1 MLRLKLP
8 ALLVPA
14 LCAMGVLAQTGPATY
29 WVQFTDKANTPYTL
43 SAPEE
48 FLSAR
53 SLARRQKQGIA
64 LDESDL
70 PVDPAYVSAL
80 LAAGD
85 FELVNM
91 SKWFNAVTI
100 RSTDTLA
107 LDTIGALP
115 FVQQMRMTEFG
126 RDPSSPASR
135 DDLGSGKY
143 PTFLKHEIGDEYATR
158 YGASF
163 RQIEMM
169 NGHLLHDAGA
179 EGQGMLIGVLDS
191 GFDQA
196 DSLHTFKE
204 LRERG
209 GIVLTR
215 DMAFHDGDVYSDN
228 YHGRSVL
235 SVMAGHWPGR
245 LLGTAPGADYV
256 LLRTEV
262 ADSEYLWEEDNW
274 IAGAEL
280 CDSMGCDVLNTSLG
294 YTRFDDSLTDHAY
307 ADMDGRTTR
316 ISIAATMAAR
326 KGMIPVNSAG
336 NSGHDDWRF
345 IGAPADADSI
355 LAVGAVG
362 NDRIIAGYS
371 SYGPSFDGRVK
382 PDVAATGYATIGL
395 GVSGTQVQP
404 INGTSF
410 SGPLVAGLVACLW
423 QLHPHRSGQEIVQA
437 VRRSAS
443 QYDSPDDR
451 RGYGIPDFYR
461 AHLLLSGTDRTGL
474 ESNIVFGTWP
484 SPFNDVFHVELFT
497 GHATQLDLVL
507 YDTMGRVAWRA
518 TDFLEPDT
526 YKIVRVGDATLRSLP
541 AGAYVLDLWLGAFNQ
556 RSVVVK
562 E

>member
-1 MLRLKLP
+1 MVHAKLSACVVP
-8 ALLVPA
+8 ALLAVGA
-14 LCAMGVLAQTGPATY
+14 CAQTGPATY
-29 WVQFTDKANTPYTL
+29 WVQFTDKSNTPYTL
-43 SAPEE
+43 SAPEQ

-64 LDESDL
+64 LDETDL
-70 PVDPAYVSAL
+70 PVDPTYVAAL
-80 LAAGD
+80 LSAGD
-85 FELVNM
+85 FELVNT

-115 FVQQMRMTEFG
+115 FVLQMRQSRPAGT
-126 RDPSSPASR
+126 DPVPSVGSAKYAS
-135 DDLGSGKY
+135 
-143 PTFLKHEIGDEYATR
+143 FLKQEIGDEYATR

-196 DSLHTFKE
+196 DSLATFE
-204 LRERG
+204 GLRARG
-209 GIVLTR
+209 GIVLAR
-215 DMAFHDGDVYSDN
+215 DMAYHDGDVYSDN

-262 ADSEYLWEEDNW
+262 AESEYLWEEDNW
-274 IAGAEL
+274 ITGAEL
-280 CDSMGCDVLNTSLG
+280 CDSIGCDVLNTSLG
-294 YTRFDDSLTDHAY
+294 YTQFDDSLTDHAY
-307 ADMDGRTTR
+307 ADMDGHTTR

-423 QLHPHRSGQEIVQA
+423 QLHPDRSGQDIVQA

-443 QYDSPDDR
+443 QFDAPDDR
-451 RGYGIPDFYR
+451 KGFGIPDFHR
-461 AHLLLSGTDRTGL
+461 AHLLLSGIDRTGL

-484 SPFNDVFHVELFT
+484 SPFIDVFHVELFT
-497 GHATQLDLVL
+497 GAATQLDLTL
-507 YDTMGRVAWRA
+507 YDTMGRAAWRA

-526 YKIVRVGDATLRSLP
+526 YKVVRVGDANLRSLP
-541 AGAYVLDLWLGAFNQ
+541 AGAYVLDLRLGAINQ
-556 RSVVVK
+556 RAVVVK

>member
-1 MLRLKLP
+1 MLLSAFP
-8 ALLVPA
+8 ASGA
-14 LCAMGVLAQTGPATY
+14 LAQTGPATY
-29 WVQFTDKANTPYTL
+29 WIQFTDKASTPYSL
-43 SAPEE
+43 AVPEQ

-53 SLARRQKQGIA
+53 SLERRQKQGIA

-85 FELVNM
+85 FELVNV

-107 LDTIGALP
+107 LDTINALS
-115 FVQQMRMTEFG
+115 FVLQMRQSRPAG
-126 RDPSSPASR
+126 LDPIASV
-135 DDLGSGKY
+135 GAVKY
-143 PTFLKHEIGDEYATR
+143 ASFLKQEVGDEYATR

-196 DSLHTFKE
+196 DSLHTFRE
-204 LRERG
+204 MRERG
-209 GIVLTR
+209 GIVLAR
-215 DMAFHDGDVYSDN
+215 DMAYHDGDVYNDN

-262 ADSEYLWEEDNW
+262 AESEYLWEEDNW

-280 CDSMGCDVLNTSLG
+280 CDSIGCDVLNTSLG
-294 YTRFDDSLTDHAY
+294 YTQFDDSLTDHTY

-345 IGAPADADSI
+345 IGAPGDADSI

-395 GVSGTQVQP
+395 GVSGTHVQP

-423 QLHPHRSGQEIVQA
+423 QLHPDRSGQEIVQA
-437 VRRSAS
+437 VRLSAS

-451 RGYGIPDFYR
+451 KGYGIPDFYR
-461 AHLLLSGTDRTGL
+461 AHLLLSGMDRTGL
-474 ESNIVFGTWP
+474 ESNIVFSTWP
-484 SPFNDVFHVELFT
+484 SPFSDVFHVELFT
-497 GHATQLDLVL
+497 GSATQLDLAL

-541 AGAYVLDLWLGAFNQ
+541 AGAYVLDLWLGAINQ
-556 RSVVVK
+556 RTVVVK

>member
-1 MLRLKLP
+1 MGPRTFF
-8 ALLVPA
+8 ALLLSVFPA
-14 LCAMGVLAQTGPATY
+14 SGALAQTGPATY
-29 WVQFTDKANTPYTL
+29 WVQFTDKASTPYSL
-43 SAPEE
+43 AAPEQ

-53 SLARRQKQGIA
+53 SLERRQKQSIA

-70 PVDPAYVSAL
+70 PVDPAYVNAL

-85 FELVNM
+85 FELVNV

-107 LDTIGALP
+107 LDTISALP
-115 FVQQMRMTEFG
+115 FVQQLRISEITW
-126 RDPSSPASR
+126 DPSSTTPRNDQGAS
-135 DDLGSGKY
+135 KY
-143 PTFLKHEIGDEYATR
+143 PTFLKQEIGDEYATR

-196 DSLHTFKE
+196 DSLHTFNE

-215 DMAFHDGDVYSDN
+215 DMAYHDGDVYSDN

-280 CDSMGCDVLNTSLG
+280 CDSIGCDVLNTSLG
-294 YTRFDDSLTDHAY
+294 YTQFDDSLTDHSY

-423 QLHPHRSGQEIVQA
+423 QLHPDRSGQEIVQA

-451 RGYGIPDFYR
+451 KGYGIPDFYR
-461 AHLLLSGTDRTGL
+461 AHLLLNGTDRTAL

-484 SPFNDVFHVELFT
+484 SPFADVFHVELFT
-497 GHATQLDLVL
+497 GSATQLDLAL

-526 YKIVRVGDATLRSLP
+526 YKIARVGDATLRSLP
-541 AGAYVLDLWLGAFNQ
+541 AGAYVLDLWLGAINE

>member
-1 MLRLKLP
+1 MLKRLHALVLP
-8 ALLVPA
+8 AFWA
-14 LCAMGVLAQTGPATY
+14 LGVAAQTGPATY
-29 WVQFTDKANTPYTL
+29 WVQFSDKAGTPYSL
-43 SAPEE
+43 SAPEQ

-53 SLARRQKQGIA
+53 SLERRQRQGIG

-70 PVDPAYVSAL
+70 PVDPAYVATL
-80 LAAGD
+80 LMAGN
-85 FELVNM
+85 FELVNV

-115 FVQQMRMTEFG
+115 FVAQMRMSAPAG
-126 RDPSSPASR
+126 PSPVISVGAV
-135 DDLGSGKY
+135 KY
-143 PTFLKHEIGDEYATR
+143 PAFLKQEIGDEYASR

-196 DSLHTFKE
+196 DSLHTFEE
-204 LRERG
+204 LRNRG
-209 GIVLTR
+209 GIVLAR
-215 DMAFHDGDVYSDN
+215 DMAYHDGDVYSDN

-262 ADSEYLWEEDNW
+262 AESEYLWEEDNW

-280 CDSMGCDVLNTSLG
+280 CDSIGCDVLNTSLG
-294 YTRFDDSLTDHAY
+294 YTQFDDSLTDHAY
-307 ADMDGRTTR
+307 ADMGGRTTR

-336 NSGHDDWRF
+336 NSGHTDWRY

-362 NDRIIAGYS
+362 NDRIIAGFS
-371 SYGPSFDGRVK
+371 SYGPAFDGRVK

-423 QLHPHRSGQEIVQA
+423 QLHPDRTGQDVVQA

-443 QYDSPDDR
+443 QYDNPDDR
-451 RGYGIPDFYR
+451 KGFGIPDFYR
-461 AHLLLSGTDRTGL
+461 AHLLLGGTDRTGL
-474 ESNIVFGTWP
+474 ESNFIFRNWP
-484 SPFNDVFHVELFT
+484 IPFADAFHVELYT
-497 GHATQLDLVL
+497 GPATQLDLKL
-507 YDTMGRVAWRA
+507 YDALGRVAWQA
-518 TDFLEPDT
+518 TDFLEPDA
-526 YKIVRVGDATLRSLP
+526 YKIIRVGDASLRALP
-541 AGAYVLDLWLGAFNQ
+541 PGAYVLDLWLGAINQ